1 MESTLRTRVT
11 LWLAATLPG
20 VVFAG
25 PLERGLVEKEARWVV
40 HIDAEAVRAST
51 VGPAIRELVE
61 SIDAH
66 SRERIR
72 KELGFDPSTEVQGI
86 TIFGRGYSD
95 DDGIAVLTTTA
106 EADKMDA
113 GLSGAGLS
121 GHRVIEVEGARI
133 HTWTIES
140 KPAFAVCLAVRDDAS
155 RRRVLFSGSLERI
168 QQGISVVRGAAP
180 SQASEPPT
188 GVLAAEPTRGGM
200 IFAAADGLSENV
212 QPNAGALRG
221 VETVL
226 VQMGEVSESD
236 AKWLVGNVRL
246 QTSDA
251 ERANNVQQVLNG
263 MLAMATMAGQDTE
276 ELRPL
281 VQAVKGVKVSLE
293 DREVRINARHSSAA
307 AAAMLRQLIVKI
319 KAAED
324 APAATAPAKPVTTE
338 PTPPKGGG

>member
-1 MESTLRTRVT
+1 MNSTHRTRFT
-11 LWLAATLPG
+11 LWLAASLSG
-20 VVFAG
+20 VAFAG

-61 SIDAH
+61 SIDTH

-72 KELGFDPSTEVQGI
+72 KELGFDPSTEVLGI
-86 TIFGRGYSD
+86 TIFGRGYSG

-121 GHRVIEVEGARI
+121 EHRVVEVEGARI
-133 HTWTIES
+133 HSWTIET
-140 KPAFAVCLAVRDDAS
+140 KPAFAVCLPARDDPS

-168 QQGISVVRGAAP
+168 QQGINVARGAAP
-180 SQASEPPT
+180 SQSHEPPK
-188 GVLAAEPTRGGM
+188 GVLATEPTPGGM
-200 IFAAADGLSENV
+200 FFAAADGLSENV
-212 QPNAGALRG
+212 QPDAGALRG

-226 VQMGEVSESD
+226 VQMGEAAESD
-236 AKWLVGNVRL
+236 SKWLVGSVRL

-251 ERANNVQQVLNG
+251 ERATNVQQVLNG

-293 DREVRINARHSSAA
+293 DRDVRINARHSSVA

-319 KAAED
+319 KAAEE
-324 APAATAPAKPVTTE
+324 APAAAAKPGTAE